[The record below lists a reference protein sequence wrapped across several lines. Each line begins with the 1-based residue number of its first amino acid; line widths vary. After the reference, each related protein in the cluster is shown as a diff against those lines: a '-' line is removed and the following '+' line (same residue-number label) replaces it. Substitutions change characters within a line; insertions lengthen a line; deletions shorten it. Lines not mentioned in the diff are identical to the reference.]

1 MPWYKS
7 GTVSVVQNSNAVIGV
22 GTAFIANSRV
32 GDAFRGPD
40 GGWYEVTNIASDT
53 AMSIAPNYQG
63 ATNSAGTYALAAMQG
78 YVKDSADAL
87 RTLVNQFGGVLA
99 VLGNTATTAGVRAAL
114 NLTSADGL
122 PDGATNKYLT
132 NARVLAS
139 VLTGL
144 DVSVTGAVVATDG
157 ILAALGKLQATKADL
172 SGSNKAVSI
181 AQGGTGAVT
190 AVAARAALGASG
202 GKNLLINASY
212 SINQRGYVSGT
223 ATTAANQYTF
233 DRWRVVTSGQS
244 VVFAA
249 SGTGNQITAPAG
261 GVEQVIEG
269 INIEAGVH
277 TLSWGGTATATVNG
291 TPIASGAQTS
301 ALAAGASVTV
311 RFTGGTVKECQLE
324 FGSVAT
330 GFEKRLRAAE
340 LSLCAWYFERIT
352 WPAAYEKIA
361 IGQCTNTFVVAGMG
375 YFQHP
380 KRAAPTITPGPSNTY
395 SVQTANGGGDTA
407 ANVSFNPSS
416 QNTFNWA
423 ATSSSASLITGNV
436 TALVGK
442 ASGGN
447 YIDVSAEI

>member
-1 MPWYKS
+1 MPWYKT
-7 GTVSVVQNSNAVIGV
+7 GTVSVTQNSNAVIG
-22 GTAFIANSRV
+22 TSSAFIANARV

-40 GGWYEVTNIASDT
+40 GGWYEVTNVASDT
-53 AMSIAPNYQG
+53 ALSIAPNYLG
-63 ATNSAGTYALAAMQG
+63 STNASGTYALAPMQG

-87 RTLVNQFGGVLA
+87 RALVNQFGGVLA
-99 VLGNTATTAGVRAAL
+99 VLGTTPTTTGVRDAL
-114 NLTSADGL
+114 NLKDADGL
-122 PDGATNKYLT
+122 PEGATNKYLT
-132 NARVLAS
+132 NARVLAA

-144 DVSVTGAVVATDG
+144 DLSAPGAVVATDSV
-157 ILAALGKLQATKADL
+157 LAALGKLQATKADL
-172 SGSNKAVSI
+172 SGANKTVAIS
-181 AQGGTGAVT
+181 QGGTGAVT
-190 AVAARAALGASG
+190 AGAARAALGVTG
-202 GKNLLINASY
+202 GKNLLINASF
-212 SINQRGYVSGT
+212 SINQRAYVSGS
-223 ATTAANQYTF
+223 ATTAANQYTL

-244 VVFAA
+244 VIFAA
-249 SGTGNQITAPAG
+249 SGTGNQITAPTG
-261 GVEQVIEG
+261 GIEQAIEG
-269 INIEAGVH
+269 ANIEAGVY
-277 TLSWGGTATATVNG
+277 TLSWTGTATATVNG
-291 TPIASGAQTS
+291 VPVANGGQTA
-301 ALAAGASVTV
+301 ALAAGSTTTV

-361 IGQCTNTFVVAGMG
+361 LGQCTNTFVVAGMG

-380 KRAAPTITPGPSNTY
+380 KRAAPTITPGPANTY

-416 QNTFNWA
+416 QNTYNWA
-423 ATSSSASLITGNV
+423 ATSSSASLVTGNV
-436 TALVGK
+436 TALIGK